1 MAVVNRAGQ
10 NDPQK
15 PRLASLNPD
24 DMVQGGLADDFDGW
38 MRVFLVPW
46 TYPDD
51 SLDHYMLAGRVD
63 FTPDPESGLEPFSEY
78 YACGNKSLLGFVP
91 SMDGVNPAGATFEEY
106 ALLASG
112 EAERISKE
120 AEEAMKGVFAL
131 GTPSSKV
138 EGLNNNSKFNE
149 FTDAIK
155 EIINS
160 ASPAL
165 LKSAG
170 WMGWNPS
177 SECLTLYGHFN
188 RVAGRERG
196 GLQRADGKRKPQ
208 ILVMTE
214 LKAAP
219 SGKPAVV
226 SQPTAATQA
235 PSESAA
241 TASPTLGPATPA
253 PATAS
258 AAGTDG
264 DLKTRLADA
273 VVFMLREKGVV
284 DPESGFK
291 TLPSKKL
298 PALMLLPDL
307 MKQFDGVERREG
319 VNTVGSAA
327 FLSSDVSDGR
337 WLFDPS
343 NGIVTGL
350 EA

>member
-1 MAVVNRAGQ
+1 MAVTNRAGQ

-38 MRVFLVPW
+38 MRVYLVPW
-46 TYPDD
+46 TYPDG
-51 SLDHYMLAGRVD
+51 SIPHYMLAGRVD
-63 FTPDPESGLEPFSEY
+63 FTPDEDSGLEPFPEY
-78 YACGNKSLLGFVP
+78 YGCGTKSLLSFVP
-91 SMDGVNPAGATFEEY
+91 SMDGVNPAGASFEEY
-106 ALLASG
+106 AALATG
-112 EAERISKE
+112 EAQIDKDSEDN
-120 AEEAMKGVFAL
+120 MKGVYAL
-131 GTPSSKV
+131 GTPSTKT
-138 EGLNNNSKFNE
+138 EALNNNSKFNE

-155 EIINS
+155 EIVNS

-165 LKSAG
+165 LKAAG
-170 WMGWNPS
+170 WTGWNLS

-196 GLQRADGKRKPQ
+196 GLQRQEGKRKPQ

-219 SGKPAVV
+219 TGSQAAKPSAKEV
-226 SQPTAATQA
+226 AAKVA
-235 PSESAA
+235 EES
-241 TASPTLGPATPA
+241 P
-253 PATAS
+253 AS
-258 AAGTDG
+258 AASANANMAAVADG

-273 VVFMLREKGVV
+273 VVFMLKEKGVV

-298 PALMLLPDL
+298 PALMLLPEL

-319 VNTVGSAA
+319 VNAVGSAA
-327 FLSSDVSDGR
+327 FLSSDISDGR